1 MLNKYCLN
9 YRGYWFG
16 GVEDVQRLRGKIV
29 SLCPNDDVMYQESTH
44 NLVAPNLLARPTNGS
59 DAFDDKIIVKHIH
72 RKDKRHRKKKGGKI
86 VQEYSFEKSHCQ
98 SLLEH
103 ASFQQIKF
111 VRGTSQLHKD
121 KIQNGCLSG
130 KHCVGAQ
137 FDSTLMLW
145 FKLEKRRQKISATGT
160 DSESYQVKLAQVD
173 NRSHI
178 S

>member
-72 RKDKRHRKKKGGKI
+72 RKDKRHRKKKGGK
-86 VQEYSFEKSHCQ
+86 SFKNI
-98 SLLEH
+98 LLRSRTPSPSSNMPVFSKLNSSEGLRNYTKT
-103 ASFQQIKF
+103 KF
-111 VRGTSQLHKD
+111 KMV
-121 KIQNGCLSG
+121 
-130 KHCVGAQ
+130 V
-137 FDSTLMLW
+137 
-145 FKLEKRRQKISATGT
+145 
-160 DSESYQVKLAQVD
+160 YQVNIALVLSLIQP
-173 NRSHI
+173 
-178 S
+178 